1 MTRSTGGWLEV
12 AALVLVNL
20 LWAAQYP
27 AYAIAGAAMEPAA
40 LNFWTLVA
48 ALLLL
53 LPWWLRDRARRSE
66 PRGDGKGSRVIAY
79 LLLGVLGIVPPSV
92 LLSWGIAH
100 SSASNGAILSLTIPV
115 LMTVLGVLMLGERLT
130 PLRLLCLALG
140 LAGTLLIS
148 TGDLANASFGRGV
161 LVGNVLIL
169 LGGLGSAF
177 YNTYSKE
184 LLSHDSELDVLIYS
198 YIVGAAA
205 CAVIS
210 FGLERRPFFDVAGYA
225 PSTWWAVLS
234 LGLLPWGFAMVL
246 WMWVLNRL
254 EVGQVSASIYLLPFF
269 GLVLSVITI
278 HDRISVHQI
287 FGGALV
293 LIGTIVLTVY
303 DTGNRRGCAFRPETD
318 DMTECTVLVDDGN
331 PCGESPIWDVA
342 TGRLYW
348 TDCAGG
354 SSTMTGVPGRFVVLR
369 DFVVNGAALND
380 EGGFTFING
389 AASGNGTVAT
399 RRNRSCRQVRPG
411 PLQLNDCAAD
421 PEGRL
426 IAGSCF
432 YSAIGAY
439 PLGSCSPSI
448 STARP
453 RAR

>member
-1 MTRSTGGWLEV
+1 MTRSTGRWLDF
-12 AALVLVNL
+12 AALILVNL

-66 PRGDGKGSRVIAY
+66 PRSDSKGSRVIAY

-92 LLSWGIAH
+92 LLAWGIAH

-130 PLRLLCLALG
+130 LVRLLCLMLG

-148 TGDLANASFGRGV
+148 TGDLATASFGRGV
-161 LVGNVLIL
+161 LLGNVAIL

-184 LLSHDSELDVLIYS
+184 LLSRDSELDVLIYS
-198 YIVGAAA
+198 YVVGAAA

-210 FGLERRPFFDVAGYA
+210 FSIDRRPFFDVAGYS

-269 GLVLSVITI
+269 GLVLSVITV

-287 FGGALV
+287 LGGALV
-293 LIGTIVLTVY
+293 LVGTVVLTVY
-303 DTGNRRGCAFRPETD
+303 E
-318 DMTECTVLVDDGN
+318 
-331 PCGESPIWDVA
+331 
-342 TGRLYW
+342 GRQQ
-348 TDCAGG
+348 AA
-354 SSTMTGVPGRFVVLR
+354 
-369 DFVVNGAALND
+369 AALL
-380 EGGFTFING
+380 
-389 AASGNGTVAT
+389 SG
-399 RRNRSCRQVRPG
+399 
-411 PLQLNDCAAD
+411 D
-421 PEGRL
+421 
-426 IAGSCF
+426 
-432 YSAIGAY
+432 
-439 PLGSCSPSI
+439 
-448 STARP
+448 
-453 RAR
+453 